1 MLSIFA
7 GILHAA
13 ATPFAD
19 IVLLSFNSATAIVIQ
34 VFIATCFLNEVIICR
49 YDLPALFLIII
60 GSVFIILTAN
70 FDEVPS
76 SVASHKEDLTSIKTI
91 LYGCLVFVLLNI
103 TFFTVKSLRRYL
115 ALFEQNAEEWLK
127 EAKNDMKVD
136 SSVNLLHELL

>member
-1 MLSIFA
+1 M
-7 GILHAA
+7 
-13 ATPFAD
+13 
-19 IVLLSFNSATAIVIQ
+19 LLSFNSATAIVIQ

-103 TFFTVKSLRRYL
+103 TFFTVKRYVQIAFSSNFFNLISLRRYL